1 MNTDTHKRCSKC
13 GIETKRSRFNK
24 RKAAKDGLCPHCKIC
39 QSIDYDIAKQAGKV
53 KPSPCSG
60 PEFVKKYGV
69 AYTTFR
75 DWLVKEYDNDKS
87 PYWQLKQ
94 IPQDERVLMVSQY
107 KKWRKVKKARA
118 AKNRRIRG

>member
-1 MNTDTHKRCSKC
+1 
-13 GIETKRSRFNK
+13 
-24 RKAAKDGLCPHCKIC
+24 
-39 QSIDYDIAKQAGKV
+39 
-53 KPSPCSG
+53 
-60 PEFVKKYGV
+60 VKKYGV

-75 DWLVKEYDNDKS
+75 DWLIKEYDNDKS